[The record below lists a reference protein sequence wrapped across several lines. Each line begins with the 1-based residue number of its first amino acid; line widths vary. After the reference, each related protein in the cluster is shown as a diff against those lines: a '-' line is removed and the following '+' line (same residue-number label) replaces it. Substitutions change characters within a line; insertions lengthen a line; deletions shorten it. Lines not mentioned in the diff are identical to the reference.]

1 MNWLSFN
8 WCKKYRGTVQI
19 QGDGSTVFSETLLI
33 GLKILM
39 VKTFWW
45 NILLFWKT

>member
-8 WCKKYRGTVQI
+8 WCKKCKI

-39 VKTFWW
+39 AKTFWW